1 MSTADKFRKAVEAGD
16 HAAITATFAQD
27 IRLFSPVKF
36 VPFEGIKTVS
46 AVFSVLQRTF
56 QDFRYVGEFSGRAE
70 HGDGGDEVD
79 SHILIFRTLVGGKQ
93 IHGMDLLQFD
103 ADGQISTF
111 TVMVRPLSGLNALN
125 EAIYAGL
132 IADGLVPAP

>member
-1 MSTADKFRKAVEAGD
+1 VSTADKFRKAVEADD
-16 HAAITATFAQD
+16 HDAITATFAPD

-36 VPFEGIKTVS
+36 VPFEGIETVS

-56 QDFRYVGEFSGRAE
+56 EDFRYVGEFSGQAE
-70 HGDGGDEVD
+70 EGDSGDEVG

-93 IHGMDLLQFD
+93 VHGMDLLQFD
-103 ADGQISTF
+103 AEGRISTF
-111 TVMVRPLSGLNALN
+111 TVMVRPMSALNALN

-132 IADGLVPAP
+132 IADGVVPAP